1 LEAYREQHKK
11 RLSWMPW
18 LYFSLKAHH
27 REWAQA
33 WQEEVQ
39 RELMARETVEIARGA
54 FVSPEAAIFGEP
66 GRPVKIGPGCAIAA
80 QAFLH
85 GPLTLGQ
92 NVSINARASLD
103 GGSRGIVIGD
113 GTRIATGACLYAF
126 NHQMDPGRFIHQQ
139 RVSSEGIE
147 VGQDVWIGAQAGIT
161 DGVRIGDHAVVGMGA
176 VVTYDV
182 PAYAIVGGVPAKTIG
197 DRRTAKNHR

>member
-1 LEAYREQHKK
+1 
-11 RLSWMPW
+11 MPW

-27 REWAQA
+27 REWARA
-33 WQEEVQ
+33 WQEEVH
-39 RELMARETVEIARGA
+39 RELMARETVEIDPGA

-80 QAFLH
+80 QVFLH

-126 NHQMDPGRFIHQQ
+126 NHQMDPDRFIHQQ
-139 RVSSEGIE
+139 KVSSEGIE
-147 VGQDVWIGAQAGIT
+147 IGKDVWIGAQAGIT
-161 DGVRIGDHAVVGMGA
+161 DGVRIGEHAVVGMGA
-176 VVTYDV
+176 VVTRDV

-197 DRRTAKNHR
+197 DRRTAKTHR